1 MRTHLIVG
9 EQEKG
14 FLAEWGVPG
23 EGRGHCTL
31 LNAIYT
37 QESEIILTTVGQVI
51 LHLCMCG
58 YVCGGVVG
66 REGRDGEGRSY
77 SSLSYYSCLG
87 C

>member
-1 MRTHLIVG
+1 MTSVAKAAGRLRTHLIIG

-23 EGRGHCTL
+23 EGCGHCTL

-58 YVCGGVVG
+58 YVCGG
-66 REGRDGEGRSY
+66 EGGEGGEGR
-77 SSLSYYSCLG
+77 G
-87 C
+87 GEVI